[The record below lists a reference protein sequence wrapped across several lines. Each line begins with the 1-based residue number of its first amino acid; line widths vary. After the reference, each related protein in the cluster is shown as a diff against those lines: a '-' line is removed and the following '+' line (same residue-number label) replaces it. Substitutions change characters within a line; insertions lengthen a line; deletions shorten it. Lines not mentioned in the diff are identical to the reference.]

1 MCKMMYHLHTITLRR
16 EGYLQLADAEIK
28 MKIIYIYIY
37 IYNITERTITNQ
49 GIIVEYNFIVCLKD
63 VCIN

>member
-28 MKIIYIYIY
+28 MTIY
-37 IYNITERTITNQ
+37 IYNIIERTITNQ
-49 GIIVEYNFIVCLKD
+49 GIIVEYIICLKD
-63 VCIN
+63 LCIN